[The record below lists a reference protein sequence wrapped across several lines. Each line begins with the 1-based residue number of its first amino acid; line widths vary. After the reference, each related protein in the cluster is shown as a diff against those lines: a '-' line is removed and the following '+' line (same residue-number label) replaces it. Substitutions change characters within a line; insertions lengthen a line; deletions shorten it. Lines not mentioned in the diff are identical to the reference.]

1 MGFITKNWNDIKSGM
16 NLSQKVLDKVK
27 PEASLKNRISFAQ
40 KKLQLQITRLD
51 ETHQKL
57 QQNHNRVFKKIVDAK
72 LTRNESRAKAY
83 ASEVQ
88 EIRKVR
94 KVIGEAKLAMEQ
106 IKLRLNTVSELGDV
120 VVTLSPCMSLI
131 KGLAPSI
138 SGFVPEINTSMN
150 ELSSMLG
157 NMISDSSLKTES
169 IMESNQDN
177 ADTRAI
183 LEEVHAVLEGET
195 KTNIPAPPSSNPI
208 NSILSEKEFRKKK
221 AEEFII

>member
-1 MGFITKNWNDIKSGM
+1 MGYLTKNWNNIKGRV

-27 PEASLKNRISFAQ
+27 PETSLKNRIVFAE
-40 KKLQLQITRLD
+40 KKLQIQISRLD
-51 ETHQKL
+51 DTHQKL
-57 QQNHNRVFKKIVDAK
+57 QQNHDHVFQKLVAAQKIG
-72 LTRNESRAKAY
+72 NGPRAKAY
-83 ASEVQ
+83 ALEVQ

-150 ELSSMLG
+150 ELSNMLG
-157 NMISDSSLKTES
+157 NMITDSSLKTES

-183 LEEVHAVLEGET
+183 LEEVHAILEGET
-195 KTNIPAPPSSNPI
+195 KTNMPEPPSSNTS
-208 NSILSEKEFRKKK
+208 NTILKEKEF
-221 AEEFII
+221 II

>member
-1 MGFITKNWNDIKSGM
+1 MGYLIKNWNNIKSSI
-16 NLSQKVLDKVK
+16 NLSQKVLDRVK
-27 PEASLKNRISFAQ
+27 PETSLKNRISFAE

-51 ETHQKL
+51 ETQQKL
-57 QQNHNRVFKKIVDAK
+57 KQNHDNVFQKIVAAQK
-72 LTRNESRAKAY
+72 TGNEPRAKAY

-94 KVIGEAKLAMEQ
+94 KVIGEARLAMEQ

-138 SGFVPEINTSMN
+138 SGFVPEINTSMS
-150 ELSSMLG
+150 ELSNMLG
-157 NMISDSSLKTES
+157 NMISDSSLPTES
-169 IMESNQDN
+169 IMESNQDS

-195 KTNIPAPPSSNPI
+195 KTNIPAPPSSNAD
-208 NSILSEKEFRKKK
+208 NNILREKEF
-221 AEEFII
+221 II

>member
-1 MGFITKNWNDIKSGM
+1 MGYLTKNWNNIKGRV

-27 PEASLKNRISFAQ
+27 PETSLKNRIVFAE
-40 KKLQLQITRLD
+40 KKLQIQISRLD
-51 ETHQKL
+51 DTHQKL
-57 QQNHNRVFKKIVDAK
+57 QQNHDHVFQKLVAAQKIG
-72 LTRNESRAKAY
+72 NEPRAKAY
-83 ASEVQ
+83 ALEVQ

-94 KVIGEAKLAMEQ
+94 KVIGDAKLAMEQ

-150 ELSSMLG
+150 ELSNMLG
-157 NMISDSSLKTES
+157 NMITDSSLKTES

-183 LEEVHAVLEGET
+183 LEEVHAVLESET
-195 KTNIPAPPSSNPI
+195 ETNIPEPPSPSTSNT
-208 NSILSEKEFRKKK
+208 ILKEKEFT
-221 AEEFII
+221 I

>member
-1 MGFITKNWNDIKSGM
+1 MGYLTKNWNNIKGRV

-27 PEASLKNRISFAQ
+27 PETSLKNRIVFAE
-40 KKLQLQITRLD
+40 KKLQIQISRLD
-51 ETHQKL
+51 GTHQKL
-57 QQNHNRVFKKIVDAK
+57 QQNHDHVFQKLVAAQKIG
-72 LTRNESRAKAY
+72 NEPRAKAY
-83 ASEVQ
+83 ALEVQ

-150 ELSSMLG
+150 ELSNMLG

-169 IMESNQDN
+169 IMESNQDSV
-177 ADTRAI
+177 DTKAI
-183 LEEVHAVLEGET
+183 LDEVNAVLEGET
-195 KTNIPAPPSSNPI
+195 KTNIPAPPS
-208 NSILSEKEFRKKK
+208 NSINNILKEKEF
-221 AEEFII
+221 II

>member
-1 MGFITKNWNDIKSGM
+1 MGYLTKNWNNIKSSI

-27 PEASLKNRISFAQ
+27 PETSLKNRISFAE
-40 KKLQLQITRLD
+40 KKLQIQITRLD

-57 QQNHNRVFKKIVDAK
+57 QKNHEHVFQKIVTAQK
-72 LTRNESRAKAY
+72 TGNKSRAKAY
-83 ASEVQ
+83 ALEVQ

-150 ELSSMLG
+150 ELSNMLG
-157 NMISDSSLKTES
+157 NMITDSSLKTES

-177 ADTRAI
+177 ADTRSI
-183 LEEVHAVLEGET
+183 LEEVHAVLESET
-195 KTNIPAPPSSNPI
+195 ETNIPEPPSPSTSNT
-208 NSILSEKEFRKKK
+208 ILKEKEF
-221 AEEFII
+221 II

>member
-1 MGFITKNWNDIKSGM
+1 MGYLIKNWNNIKSSI
-16 NLSQKVLDKVK
+16 NLSQKVLDRVK
-27 PEASLKNRISFAQ
+27 PETSLKNRISFAE

-51 ETHQKL
+51 ETQQKL
-57 QQNHNRVFKKIVDAK
+57 QQNHDHVFQKIVAAQK
-72 LTRNESRAKAY
+72 TGNEPRAKAY
-83 ASEVQ
+83 ALEVQ
-88 EIRKVR
+88 ENRKVR
-94 KVIGEAKLAMEQ
+94 KVIGEARLAMEQ

-138 SGFVPEINTSMN
+138 SGFVPEINTSKN
-150 ELSSMLG
+150 ELSNMLG

-169 IMESNQDN
+169 IMESNQDS

-195 KTNIPAPPSSNPI
+195 KTSIPAPPSSNPI
-208 NSILSEKEFRKKK
+208 NSISSEKEF
-221 AEEFII
+221 II

>member
-1 MGFITKNWNDIKSGM
+1 MGYLTKNWNNIKGRV

-27 PEASLKNRISFAQ
+27 PETSLKNRIVFAE
-40 KKLQLQITRLD
+40 KKLQLQISRLD

-57 QQNHNRVFKKIVDAK
+57 QQNHDHVFQKLVAAQKIG
-72 LTRNESRAKAY
+72 NESRAKAY
-83 ASEVQ
+83 ALEVQ

-150 ELSSMLG
+150 ELSNMLG
-157 NMISDSSLKTES
+157 NMITDSSLKTES

-177 ADTRAI
+177 ADTRSI
-183 LEEVHAVLEGET
+183 LEEVHAVLESET
-195 KTNIPAPPSSNPI
+195 ETNIPEPPSPSTSNT
-208 NSILSEKEFRKKK
+208 ILKEKEFT
-221 AEEFII
+221 I

>member
-1 MGFITKNWNDIKSGM
+1 MGYLTKNWNNIKGRV

-27 PEASLKNRISFAQ
+27 PETSLKNRIVFAE
-40 KKLQLQITRLD
+40 KKLQIQISRLND
-51 ETHQKL
+51 THQKL
-57 QQNHNRVFKKIVDAK
+57 QQNHDHVFQKLVAAQKIG
-72 LTRNESRAKAY
+72 NEPRAKAY
-83 ASEVQ
+83 ALEVQ

-131 KGLAPSI
+131 KGLTPSI

-150 ELSSMLG
+150 ELSNMLG
-157 NMISDSSLKTES
+157 NMITDSSLKTES

-195 KTNIPAPPSSNPI
+195 KTNMPEPPSSNTS
-208 NSILSEKEFRKKK
+208 NTILKEKEF
-221 AEEFII
+221 II

>member
-1 MGFITKNWNDIKSGM
+1 MGYLIKIWNNIKNSM
-16 NLSQKVLDKVK
+16 NLSQKVLDRVK
-27 PEASLKNRISFAQ
+27 PETSLKNRISFAE

-51 ETHQKL
+51 ETQQKL
-57 QQNHNRVFKKIVDAK
+57 RHNHDRVFQKIVAAQKTGD
-72 LTRNESRAKAY
+72 EPRAKAY
-83 ASEVQ
+83 AIEVQ
-88 EIRKVR
+88 ENRKVR
-94 KVIGEAKLAMEQ
+94 KVIGDAKLAMEQ

-120 VVTLSPCMSLI
+120 IVTLSPCMSLI

-150 ELSSMLG
+150 ELSNMLG
-157 NMISDSSLKTES
+157 NMISDSSLPTES
-169 IMESNQDN
+169 IMESNQDS

-208 NSILSEKEFRKKK
+208 NSISSEKEFM
-221 AEEFII
+221 I

>member
-1 MGFITKNWNDIKSGM
+1 MGYLIKNWNNIKGRV

-27 PEASLKNRISFAQ
+27 PETSLKNRIVFAE
-40 KKLQLQITRLD
+40 KKLQLQISRLD
-51 ETHQKL
+51 GTHQKL
-57 QQNHNRVFKKIVDAK
+57 QQNHDHVFQKLVAAQKIG
-72 LTRNESRAKAY
+72 NEPRAKAY
-83 ASEVQ
+83 ALEVQ

-94 KVIGEAKLAMEQ
+94 KVIGDAKLAMEQ

-150 ELSSMLG
+150 ELSNMLG
-157 NMISDSSLKTES
+157 NMITDSSLKTES

-177 ADTRAI
+177 ADTKAI

-195 KTNIPAPPSSNPI
+195 KTNMPEPPSSNTS
-208 NSILSEKEFRKKK
+208 NTILKEKEF
-221 AEEFII
+221 II

>member
-1 MGFITKNWNDIKSGM
+1 MGYLTKNWNNIKGRV

-27 PEASLKNRISFAQ
+27 PETSLKNRIVFAE
-40 KKLQLQITRLD
+40 KKLQLQISRLD
-51 ETHQKL
+51 DTHQKL
-57 QQNHNRVFKKIVDAK
+57 QQNHDHVFQKLVAAQKIG
-72 LTRNESRAKAY
+72 NESRAKAY
-83 ASEVQ
+83 ALEVQ

-150 ELSSMLG
+150 ELSNMLG
-157 NMISDSSLKTES
+157 NMITDSSLKTES

-195 KTNIPAPPSSNPI
+195 KTNMPEPPSSNTSNI
-208 NSILSEKEFRKKK
+208 ILKEKEF
-221 AEEFII
+221 II

>member
-1 MGFITKNWNDIKSGM
+1 MGYLSKNWNNIKGSI

-27 PEASLKNRISFAQ
+27 PETSLKNRISFAE
-40 KKLQLQITRLD
+40 KKLQLQICRLD
-51 ETHQKL
+51 ETQQKL
-57 QQNHNRVFKKIVDAK
+57 QQNHDHVFQKIVTAQK
-72 LTRNESRAKAY
+72 TGNEPRAKAY

-94 KVIGEAKLAMEQ
+94 KVIGDAKLAMEQ

-138 SGFVPEINTSMN
+138 SGFVPEISTTMN
-150 ELSSMLG
+150 ELSNMLG

-183 LEEVHAVLEGET
+183 LEEVHTVLEGET
-195 KTNIPAPPSSNPI
+195 KTNIPAPPSNTI
-208 NSILSEKEFRKKK
+208 NNISREKEF
-221 AEEFII
+221 II

>member
-1 MGFITKNWNDIKSGM
+1 MGYLTKNWNNIKGRV

-27 PEASLKNRISFAQ
+27 PETSLKNRIVFAE
-40 KKLQLQITRLD
+40 KKLQIQISRLD
-51 ETHQKL
+51 DTHQKL
-57 QQNHNRVFKKIVDAK
+57 QQNHDHVFQKLVAAQKIG
-72 LTRNESRAKAY
+72 NEPRAKAY
-83 ASEVQ
+83 ALEVQ

-150 ELSSMLG
+150 ELSNMLG
-157 NMISDSSLKTES
+157 NMITDSSLKTES

-177 ADTRAI
+177 ADTRTI

-195 KTNIPAPPSSNPI
+195 KTNIPEPPSSNT
-208 NSILSEKEFRKKK
+208 NLKEKEFM
-221 AEEFII
+221 I

>member
-1 MGFITKNWNDIKSGM
+1 MGYLTKNWNNIKGRV

-27 PEASLKNRISFAQ
+27 PETSLKNRIVFAE
-40 KKLQLQITRLD
+40 KKLQIQISRLD
-51 ETHQKL
+51 GTHQKL
-57 QQNHNRVFKKIVDAK
+57 QQNHDHVFQKLVAAQKIG
-72 LTRNESRAKAY
+72 NEPRAKAY
-83 ASEVQ
+83 ALEVQ

-150 ELSSMLG
+150 ELSNMLG
-157 NMISDSSLKTES
+157 NMITDSSLKTES

-183 LEEVHAVLEGET
+183 LEEVNAVLEGET
-195 KTNIPAPPSSNPI
+195 KTNMPEPPSSNTS
-208 NSILSEKEFRKKK
+208 NTILKEKEF
-221 AEEFII
+221 II

>member
-1 MGFITKNWNDIKSGM
+1 MGYLTKNWDNIKGRV

-27 PEASLKNRISFAQ
+27 PETSLKNRIVFAE
-40 KKLQLQITRLD
+40 KKLQIQISRLD
-51 ETHQKL
+51 DTHQKL
-57 QQNHNRVFKKIVDAK
+57 QQNHDHVFQKLVAAQKIG
-72 LTRNESRAKAY
+72 NEPRAKAY
-83 ASEVQ
+83 ALEVQ

-94 KVIGEAKLAMEQ
+94 KVIGDAKLAMEQ

-150 ELSSMLG
+150 ELSNMLG
-157 NMISDSSLKTES
+157 NMITDSSLKTES

-195 KTNIPAPPSSNPI
+195 KTNMPEPPSSNTS
-208 NSILSEKEFRKKK
+208 NTILKEKEF
-221 AEEFII
+221 II

>member
-1 MGFITKNWNDIKSGM
+1 MGYLIKNWNNIKSSI
-16 NLSQKVLDKVK
+16 NLSQKVLDRVK
-27 PEASLKNRISFAQ
+27 PETSLKNRISFAE

-51 ETHQKL
+51 ETQQKL
-57 QQNHNRVFKKIVDAK
+57 QQNHDHVFQKIVAAQK
-72 LTRNESRAKAY
+72 TGNEPRAKAY

-94 KVIGEAKLAMEQ
+94 KVIGEARLAMEQ

-138 SGFVPEINTSMN
+138 SGLVPEINTSMS
-150 ELSSMLG
+150 ELSNMLG

-169 IMESNQDN
+169 IMESNQDS

-195 KTNIPAPPSSNPI
+195 KTNIPAPPSSNAA
-208 NSILSEKEFRKKK
+208 NNILREKEF
-221 AEEFII
+221 II

>member
-1 MGFITKNWNDIKSGM
+1 MGYLTKNWDNIKGRV

-27 PEASLKNRISFAQ
+27 PETSLKNRIVFAE
-40 KKLQLQITRLD
+40 KKLQIQISRLD
-51 ETHQKL
+51 DTHQKL
-57 QQNHNRVFKKIVDAK
+57 QQNHDHVFQKLVAAQKIG
-72 LTRNESRAKAY
+72 NEPRAKAY
-83 ASEVQ
+83 ALEVQ

-150 ELSSMLG
+150 ELSNMLG
-157 NMISDSSLKTES
+157 NMITDSSLKTES

-195 KTNIPAPPSSNPI
+195 KTNIPEPPSSNTS
-208 NSILSEKEFRKKK
+208 NTILKEKEF
-221 AEEFII
+221 II

>member
-1 MGFITKNWNDIKSGM
+1 MGYLIKNWNNIKNSM

-27 PEASLKNRISFAQ
+27 PETSLKNRISIAE
-40 KKLQLQITRLD
+40 KKLQIQITRLD

-57 QQNHNRVFKKIVDAK
+57 QKNHEHVFQKIVTAQK
-72 LTRNESRAKAY
+72 TGNESRAKAY
-83 ASEVQ
+83 ALEVQ

-150 ELSSMLG
+150 ELSNMLG

-169 IMESNQDN
+169 IMESNQDSV
-177 ADTRAI
+177 DTKAI
-183 LEEVHAVLEGET
+183 LDEVNAVLEGET
-195 KTNIPAPPSSNPI
+195 KTNIPAPPS
-208 NSILSEKEFRKKK
+208 NSINNILKEKEF
-221 AEEFII
+221 II

>member
-1 MGFITKNWNDIKSGM
+1 MGYLTKNWNNIKGRV

-27 PEASLKNRISFAQ
+27 PETSLKNRIVFAE
-40 KKLQLQITRLD
+40 KKLQIQISRLD
-51 ETHQKL
+51 DTHQKL
-57 QQNHNRVFKKIVDAK
+57 HQNHDHVFQKLVAAQKIG
-72 LTRNESRAKAY
+72 NEPRAKAY
-83 ASEVQ
+83 ALEVQ

-150 ELSSMLG
+150 ELSNMLG
-157 NMISDSSLKTES
+157 NMITDSSLKTES

-195 KTNIPAPPSSNPI
+195 KTNMPEPPSSNTS
-208 NSILSEKEFRKKK
+208 NTILKEKEF
-221 AEEFII
+221 II

>member
-1 MGFITKNWNDIKSGM
+1 MGYLIKNWNNIKSSI
-16 NLSQKVLDKVK
+16 NLSQKVLDRVK
-27 PEASLKNRISFAQ
+27 PETSLKNRISFAE

-51 ETHQKL
+51 ETQQKL
-57 QQNHNRVFKKIVDAK
+57 KQNHDHVFQKIVAAQK
-72 LTRNESRAKAY
+72 TGNEPRAKAY
-83 ASEVQ
+83 ALEVQ

-131 KGLAPSI
+131 KGLVPSI

-157 NMISDSSLKTES
+157 NMISESSLKTES
-169 IMESNQDN
+169 ILEPNQDN
-177 ADTRAI
+177 ADTRSI
-183 LEEVHAVLEGET
+183 LAEVNAVLEGET
-195 KTNIPAPPSSNPI
+195 KTNIPAPPS
-208 NSILSEKEFRKKK
+208 NSIDKILSEKEFM
-221 AEEFII
+221 I

>member
-1 MGFITKNWNDIKSGM
+1 MGYLTKNWNNIKGRV

-27 PEASLKNRISFAQ
+27 PETSLKNRIVFAE
-40 KKLQLQITRLD
+40 KKLQLQISRLD
-51 ETHQKL
+51 GTHQKL
-57 QQNHNRVFKKIVDAK
+57 QQNHDHVFQKLVAAQKIG
-72 LTRNESRAKAY
+72 NEPRAKAY
-83 ASEVQ
+83 ALEVQ

-94 KVIGEAKLAMEQ
+94 KVIGDAKLAMEQ

-150 ELSSMLG
+150 ELSNMLG
-157 NMISDSSLKTES
+157 NMITDSSLKTES

-177 ADTRAI
+177 ADTKAI

-195 KTNIPAPPSSNPI
+195 KTNMPEPPSSNTS
-208 NSILSEKEFRKKK
+208 NTILKEKEF
-221 AEEFII
+221 II

>member
-1 MGFITKNWNDIKSGM
+1 MGYLIKNWNNLKSSI

-27 PEASLKNRISFAQ
+27 PETSLKNRISFAE
-40 KKLQLQITRLD
+40 KKLHLQITRLD

-57 QQNHNRVFKKIVDAK
+57 QQNHDHVFQKIVAAQK
-72 LTRNESRAKAY
+72 IGNESRAKAY
-83 ASEVQ
+83 ALEVQ

-138 SGFVPEINTSMN
+138 SGLVPEINTSMN

-157 NMISDSSLKTES
+157 NMISESSLKTES
-169 IMESNQDN
+169 ILEPNQDN
-177 ADTRAI
+177 ADTRSI
-183 LEEVHAVLEGET
+183 LAEVNAVLEGET
-195 KTNIPAPPSSNPI
+195 KTNIPAPPS
-208 NSILSEKEFRKKK
+208 NSIDKILSEKEFM
-221 AEEFII
+221 I

>member
-1 MGFITKNWNDIKSGM
+1 MGYLIKNWNNIKSSI

-27 PEASLKNRISFAQ
+27 PETSLKNRISFAE
-40 KKLQLQITRLD
+40 KKLHLQITRLD

-57 QQNHNRVFKKIVDAK
+57 QQNHDHVFQKIVAAQK
-72 LTRNESRAKAY
+72 IGNESRAKAY
-83 ASEVQ
+83 ALEVQ

-138 SGFVPEINTSMN
+138 SGLVPEINTSMN

-157 NMISDSSLKTES
+157 NMISESSLKTES
-169 IMESNQDN
+169 ILEPNQDN
-177 ADTRAI
+177 ADTRSI
-183 LEEVHAVLEGET
+183 LAEVNAVLEGET
-195 KTNIPAPPSSNPI
+195 KTNIPAPPS
-208 NSILSEKEFRKKK
+208 NSIDKILSEKEFM
-221 AEEFII
+221 I

>member
-1 MGFITKNWNDIKSGM
+1 MGYLTKNWNNIKGRV

-27 PEASLKNRISFAQ
+27 PETSLKNRIVFAE
-40 KKLQLQITRLD
+40 KKLQIQISRLD
-51 ETHQKL
+51 DTHQKL
-57 QQNHNRVFKKIVDAK
+57 QQNHDHVFQKLVAAQKIG
-72 LTRNESRAKAY
+72 NEPRAKAY
-83 ASEVQ
+83 ALEVQ

-150 ELSSMLG
+150 ELSNMLG
-157 NMISDSSLKTES
+157 NMITDSSLKTES

-177 ADTRAI
+177 ADTRSI
-183 LEEVHAVLEGET
+183 LEDFLLIEEILPKWCIRISPDSFAVFLA
-195 KTNIPAPPSSNPI
+195 NSRSS
-208 NSILSEKEFRKKK
+208 F
-221 AEEFII
+221 

>member
-1 MGFITKNWNDIKSGM
+1 MGYLTKNWNNIKGRV

-27 PEASLKNRISFAQ
+27 PETSLKNRIVFAE
-40 KKLQLQITRLD
+40 KKLQIQISRLD
-51 ETHQKL
+51 GTHQKL
-57 QQNHNRVFKKIVDAK
+57 QQNHDHVFQKLVAAQKIG
-72 LTRNESRAKAY
+72 NEPRAKAY
-83 ASEVQ
+83 ALEVQ

-150 ELSSMLG
+150 ELSNMLG
-157 NMISDSSLKTES
+157 NMITDSSLKTES

-177 ADTRAI
+177 ADTKAI

-195 KTNIPAPPSSNPI
+195 KTNMPEPPSSNTS
-208 NSILSEKEFRKKK
+208 NTILKEKEF
-221 AEEFII
+221 II

>member
-1 MGFITKNWNDIKSGM
+1 MGYLIKNWNNIKSSI

-27 PEASLKNRISFAQ
+27 PETSLKNRISFAE
-40 KKLQLQITRLD
+40 KKLQIQITRLD

-57 QQNHNRVFKKIVDAK
+57 QQNHDHVFQKIVAAQK
-72 LTRNESRAKAY
+72 IGNEPRAKAY

-106 IKLRLNTVSELGDV
+106 IQLRLNTVSELGDV

-138 SGFVPEINTSMN
+138 SGFLPEMNTTMN
-150 ELSSMLG
+150 DLSNLFDG
-157 NMISDSSLKTES
+157 MISDSSLKTDSVFET
-169 IMESNQDN
+169 NQDSPD
-177 ADTRAI
+177 AKAI
-183 LEEVHAVLEGET
+183 LEEVHAVIEGET
-195 KTNIPAPPSSNPI
+195 KSNIPEPPSSNAI
-208 NSILSEKEFRKKK
+208 NNILSEKEF
-221 AEEFII
+221 II